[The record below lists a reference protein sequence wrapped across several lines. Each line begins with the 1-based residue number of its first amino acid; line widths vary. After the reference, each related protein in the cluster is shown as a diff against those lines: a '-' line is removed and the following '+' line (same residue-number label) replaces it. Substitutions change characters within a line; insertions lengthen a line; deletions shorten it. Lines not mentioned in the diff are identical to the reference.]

1 MIEAKEDFEGTWPY
15 APNFFD
21 GAGFRMHYIDENAGC
36 DEEVFVCVHGQ
47 PTWGYLYRNII
58 PSLKKIGRVVQ

>member
-1 MIEAKEDFEGTWPY
+1 MLMINANETFEGTWPF

-21 GAGFRMHYIDENAGC
+21 GNGFQMHYVDETSPGNETFLC
-36 DEEVFVCVHGQ
+36 LHGQ

-58 PSLKKIGRVVQ
+58 PRLTK